1 MSKIVTTSYS
11 TINKDILWEQR
22 ILFHDAAKNV
32 HLFTIKIH
40 RKTSMIEMMNKI
52 QRLLITN
59 FRMVKLC
66 FGEDIGQN
74 IINFLPHTEIITS
87 LNNFY
92 TYTEKFDRENL
103 ILFKKRTILNNDKL
117 LYQVIKEHRHH
128 ENSLTLRLRA
138 HPYY

>member
-1 MSKIVTTSYS
+1 MSKIVATSYS

-32 HLFTIKIH
+32 HQFTIKIH
-40 RKTSMIEMMNKI
+40 RKASMIEMMNKI
-52 QRLLITN
+52 QRLIITN

-74 IINFLPHTEIITS
+74 IIKFLPHTEIITP

-92 TYTEKFDRENL
+92 TYTEKFDRENVK
-103 ILFKKRTILNNDKL
+103 LFKTRTILNNEKL

-128 ENSLTLRLRA
+128 ENALTLRLRA

>member
-1 MSKIVTTSYS
+1 MSKIVATSYS

-32 HLFTIKIH
+32 HQFTIKIH
-40 RKTSMIEMMNKI
+40 REASMIKMMNKI
-52 QRLLITN
+52 QRLIITN

-74 IINFLPHTEIITS
+74 IIKFLPDTEMITS

-92 TYTEKFDRENL
+92 TYTERFDRENVK
-103 ILFKKRTILNNDKL
+103 LFKTRTILNNDKL

-128 ENSLTLRLRA
+128 ENGVTLRLRA
-138 HPYY
+138 YPYY